1 MMTIYFDIPISS
13 YIIVELIIL
22 TTNVILVALNMQK
35 MYNNFEI
42 GKRSIIK
49 LAFWIPYFYLCLLKM
64 KELKVVFAIYLQSH
78 IHPWGTNSKYFYCI
92 WCSSWNDSTFRI
104 YWILRHHRECNIILE
119 FWNLLPYGFMA
130 HDIF

>member
-49 LAFWIPYFYLCLLKM
+49 LAF
-64 KELKVVFAIYLQSH
+64 
-78 IHPWGTNSKYFYCI
+78 
-92 WCSSWNDSTFRI
+92 
-104 YWILRHHRECNIILE
+104 
-119 FWNLLPYGFMA
+119 
-130 HDIF
+130 